1 MEGNKWYTVV
11 AVDMRNEVETGVT
24 TTRIQLAIITTSIV
38 HALAAT
44 DSTKWHI
51 TRGKGPSMK
60 LLRLCVLYLFF
71 VITVAINEIPTFF
84 WLYKR
89 YLYFLSLPWQSIRF
103 QHFFD
108 FIKDILI
115 YGCGRSKYYK
125 SILMSNW
132 GLFGPILTQN
142 E

>member
-1 MEGNKWYTVV
+1 
-11 AVDMRNEVETGVT
+11 MRNEVETGVT

-60 LLRLCVLYLFF
+60 LLRLCVLSLFF

-89 YLYFLSLPWQSIRF
+89 Y
-103 QHFFD
+103 FD
-108 FIKDILI
+108 FFVITMAINQI
-115 YGCGRSKYYK
+115 PT
-125 SILMSNW
+125 
-132 GLFGPILTQN
+132 FF
-142 E
+142 